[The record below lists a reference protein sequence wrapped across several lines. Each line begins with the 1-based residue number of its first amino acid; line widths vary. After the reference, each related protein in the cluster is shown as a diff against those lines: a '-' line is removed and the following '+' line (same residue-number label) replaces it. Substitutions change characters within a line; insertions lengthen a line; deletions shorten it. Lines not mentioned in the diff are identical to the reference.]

1 MANQDSKSDSKPGS
15 KRFSKGSLD
24 RSSRAASNKAG
35 PKSSKPPSSD
45 EAVPTLKYGPY
56 NNFLTFKECLKT
68 ACMEKYGGLGRLIDL
83 EEYLE
88 PEEIDRD
95 NDYPDAK
102 TDDVVKAQLIHAIK
116 ERTGVIE
123 KMKANR
129 ISMYAYI
136 ISKLSKESIDELK
149 RH

>member
-1 MANQDSKSDSKPGS
+1 MTNQDNKSDSKSGS
-15 KRFSKGSLD
+15 KRFSKGG
-24 RSSRAASNKAG
+24 RERNARGASSKGNPS
-35 PKSSKPPSSD
+35 KSSKPPSSD
-45 EAVPTLKYGPY
+45 EAAPTLKYGPY
-56 NNFLTFKECLKT
+56 NNFLTFKDRLKT

-83 EEYLE
+83 EEYWE

-102 TDDVVKAQLIHAIK
+102 TDDVVKAQLIHAVK

-136 ISKLSKESIDELK
+136 ISKLSKEASMS
-149 RH
+149 